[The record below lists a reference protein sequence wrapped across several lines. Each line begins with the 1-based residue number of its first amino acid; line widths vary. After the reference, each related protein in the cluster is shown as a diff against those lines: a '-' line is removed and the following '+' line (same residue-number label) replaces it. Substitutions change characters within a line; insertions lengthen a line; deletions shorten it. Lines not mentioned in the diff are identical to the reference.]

1 MLRVLCLSVCF
12 SVSLPSLVS
21 AYVSFDIPRLF
32 FPTET
37 AQGADAARGL
47 ATPSTPVLPKK

>member
-21 AYVSFDIPRLF
+21 AYVAFDIPRLF
-32 FPTET
+32 FPGET
-37 AQGADAARGL
+37 AQGADAARGQV
-47 ATPSTPVLPKK
+47 TPSTPVLPKK